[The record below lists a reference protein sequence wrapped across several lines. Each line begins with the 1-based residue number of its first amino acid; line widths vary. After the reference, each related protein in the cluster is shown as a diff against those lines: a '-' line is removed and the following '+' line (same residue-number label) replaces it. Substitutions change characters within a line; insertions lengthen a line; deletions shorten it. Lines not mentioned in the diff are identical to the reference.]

1 MEIELKDLKYY
12 LDDMAQRQ
20 LPFACA
26 KALTDTSAKI
36 GQDLSQMAAHQFY
49 TTTPFSRTHKT
60 ARLGAS
66 PATVKASSFVTLP
79 ADKHHGLDR
88 MQATLLNQHWGISE
102 QIDSTTSE
110 RLPNKNKYLW
120 VPLQKR
126 RKNFTPGKARTQK
139 GVFVI
144 KSKGHYFMMQRKGKS
159 RELTPLFMS
168 RRSQTIRP
176 VFNFKKITEQRAP
189 RYMDIFFNREMEAA
203 LRTAK
208 W

>member
-1 MEIELKDLKYY
+1 MEVELKDLKYY
-12 LDDMAQRQ
+12 LDDMAQKQ
-20 LPFACA
+20 MPYACA
-26 KALTDTSAKI
+26 KALTATSAKI
-36 GQDLSQMAAHQFY
+36 GSDLAQMAAHRFY

-66 PATVKASSFVTLP
+66 SATVKASSFVTLP
-79 ADKHHGLDR
+79 ADKNHGMDR

-110 RLPNKNKYLW
+110 RLPNKKKYLW

-126 RKNFTPGKARTQK
+126 RKNFSPGKARAQK

-144 KSKGHYFMMQRKGKS
+144 KSKGRYIMMQRKGKS
-159 RELTPLFMS
+159 QELTPLFSS

-176 VFNFKKITEQRAP
+176 QFNFKKIAEQRAQ
-189 RYMDIFFNREMEAA
+189 RYMNIFFNREMEAA